1 MTSPFETSLAAFDA
15 AVSLTE
21 LRQIR
26 SPQPDA
32 ANFIVFFRHTPSNRV
47 LAYELTANTWSDVTG
62 LRDWGPAASATIRL
76 PPNFHISSLR

>member
-62 LRDWGPAASATIRL
+62 LRDWGPAPAPPQFNLSAIR
-76 PPNFHISSLR
+76 